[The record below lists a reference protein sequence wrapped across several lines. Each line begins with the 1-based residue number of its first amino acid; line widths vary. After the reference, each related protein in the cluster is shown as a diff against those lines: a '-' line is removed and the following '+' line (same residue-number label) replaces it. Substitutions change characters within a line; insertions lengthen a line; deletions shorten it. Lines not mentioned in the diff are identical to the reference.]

1 MMAIRLIGFT
11 PEDLDTT
18 IIRKYEPSNFTTPV
32 DSSIRF
38 WSVSPID
45 TLYYDYFDSEGF
57 DFSKNYE
64 VLFPGISRTYR
75 ISELKIRREHCNC
88 GQKDGKRVDGYT
100 LDGQKSD
107 DDIIYLRK
115 YRTANVNK

>member
-18 IIRKYEPSNFTTPV
+18 IIRKYEPSNFATLI
-32 DSSIRF
+32 DSSMRF
-38 WSVSPID
+38 WSVSPTD

-57 DFSKNYE
+57 EFSKNYE

-75 ISELKIRREHCNC
+75 ISELKTKREHCSC

-107 DDIIYLRK
+107 DDFIYLRK
-115 YRTANVNK
+115 